1 MQPNSQWIN
10 HLGLPR
16 FQIYAL
22 EEIDAIVLHDL
33 WLPSHQ
39 FHWRK
44 HGKVS
49 PRKGGLI
56 AFFQKELCFDM
67 FWPCFG
73 KNMMFLL
80 NLHPRRPQTVLPY
93 PLQRLCACLSILA
106 PDAGNVSSMSIQNN
120 KQHFHMPHGYDYFCH
135 GGICIWD
142 KKRQGRRAVGD
153 KC

>member
-1 MQPNSQWIN
+1 MNQSLGPSQISNLCPGRDWCNCFAWLVAPQPSISLAQTWKS
-10 HLGLPR
+10 LAQEG
-16 FQIYAL
+16 
-22 EEIDAIVLHDL
+22 
-33 WLPSHQ
+33 W
-39 FHWRK
+39 
-44 HGKVS
+44 
-49 PRKGGLI
+49 
-56 AFFQKELCFDM
+56 FDSLFSKRTM

-73 KNMMFLL
+73 KNMIFLL

-93 PLQRLCACLSILA
+93 PLQRLCACFSILA
-106 PDAGNVSSMSIQNN
+106 PDAGNFSSMSIQNN